1 MGEMDDTF
9 GLVVRFTVRPEAAES
24 FDRLVRATVEKIRAN
39 EPDTLIYACH
49 TVPAEP
55 QQRIFYELYRN
66 RAAFDAHEHQPHVK
80 AFLAER
86 EQYVADTEVAFLALA
101 AAKGVDTP
109 RQDAR

>member
-9 GLVVRFTVRPEAAES
+9 GLVVRFTVRPGAEEP
-24 FDRLVRATVEKIRAN
+24 FDRLVRATVDKIRTH

-55 QQRIFYELYRN
+55 HERIFYELYRN
-66 RAAFDAHEHQPHVK
+66 RAAFEAHEQQPHVK

-86 EQYVADTEVAFLALA
+86 ERYVTNTEVDFLTLA
-101 AAKGVDTP
+101 TAKGVDALH
-109 RQDAR
+109 QDAH